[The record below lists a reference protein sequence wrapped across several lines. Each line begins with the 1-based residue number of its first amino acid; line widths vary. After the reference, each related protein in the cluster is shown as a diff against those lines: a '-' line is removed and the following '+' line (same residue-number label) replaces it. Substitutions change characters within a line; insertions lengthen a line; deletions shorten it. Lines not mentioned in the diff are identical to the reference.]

1 MKRFAILIAFVLLLA
16 AGCGTAAPA
25 AATETPLP
33 GDAPWSDDETAIKN
47 FEGMLQSQPSVDFTL
62 EGLDGKQYKLSD
74 FKGRIV
80 LLNFWATWCPPCQAE
95 MPEFQK
101 LYERSGADGPVVI
114 LAVAGSTLEGDDP
127 DKARATVSDF
137 ISKNK
142 FTFPVLF
149 DADGQVWDTYMQEG
163 IPANYIIDG
172 EGNVRLLVS
181 GAFRDEPQLTAALEA
196 VRRAKSG
203 K

>member
-1 MKRFAILIAFVLLLA
+1 MKRLSVLLALVLMLA
-16 AGCGTAAPA
+16 AGCGIAAPA
-25 AATETPLP
+25 GATETPAAKD
-33 GDAPWSDDETAIKN
+33 GPWSDDEATIKK
-47 FEGMLQSQPSVDFTL
+47 FEDMLQSHPSVDFTL
-62 EGLDGKQYKLSD
+62 KSLDGKDYMLSD
-74 FKGRIV
+74 FKGKVV

-101 LYERSGADGPVVI
+101 LYERFGADGPAVI
-114 LAVAGSTLEGDDP
+114 LTVAGATLEGDDP
-127 DKARATVSDF
+127 DKAKETVSDF
-137 ISKNK
+137 ISKNQ

-181 GAFRDEPQLTAALEA
+181 GAFRNEAQLYAALEA
-196 VRRAKSG
+196 VRRAESG
-203 K
+203 Q